1 MYMLVEDKILPIEI
15 NNLYKDLVEGSY
27 QKLNEKEKEVIKD
40 SLIIAYNAHDGQ
52 LRKSGEPYIYHPL
65 GVAKIVGHNIGLD
78 CDSIAAAILHDVV
91 EDTKLTIKDIN
102 KGVGKNI
109 GRIVDGL
116 TKISILSKKKNH
128 SVQAENYRRM
138 LLTLHND
145 IRVILIKIAD
155 RLHNMRTIQYLSDIK
170 KEKIASES
178 LYIYA
183 PLAHR
188 VGLFNIKD
196 ELEDLSLESI
206 NPKIYKSIKDK
217 FDKSQ
222 ENQEKYI
229 ESFKKL
235 IIKNLDSQK
244 IKYSIKGRNKSIYS
258 INNKM
263 QKKNISFN
271 EVYDR
276 FAIRIIYK
284 SSKKDEKFI
293 AWKIYSIISDHFT
306 PNPARFK
313 DWITYP
319 KVNGYEALHLTVV
332 GPENRWVEIQI
343 RSERMDEIAEKGYAA
358 HYNYKHGETKQ
369 KEVDIWLNKLQDV
382 LIDDTQHAIDFVED
396 FKLNFYSE
404 EIYVFTPKG
413 DLKSIKSG
421 STALDFA
428 FHVHTDIG
436 IKTRGA
442 RVNGKLVPLSHI
454 LKSGDQVDIMTSE
467 NVKPTVNWLDF
478 VVTSKAKSKI
488 KSSLNIEK
496 KRIAIEGKQVLK
508 RKLKQFKIKLDDKIS
523 GYMMKFFKINAS
535 NDLFY
540 DVGTGKIDN
549 KQIKRFVSDYNSS
562 FIGFIRRRIGS
573 NNKKVD
579 KINEIEHSIKFD
591 KLIFGKDQELLKYSM
606 ANCCEPIPG
615 DPVFGFVSVNDGIK
629 VHKKDCPN
637 SISLRSNYA
646 YRIISAKWIDSQSH
660 EFNTKISLT
669 GIDDIGI
676 ISQIAATVSDSMNV
690 NMNKL
695 SFESN
700 DGVFTGTIS
709 LEVKNKVIL
718 NKLLKSL
725 KKIDGIDNV
734 SRN

>member
-1 MYMLVEDKILPIEI
+1 MLVEDKILPKDI
-15 NNLYKDLVEGSY
+15 NDLYEDLVKGSY
-27 QKLNEKEKEVIKD
+27 QKLNKKEKEIIKD

-52 LRKSGEPYIYHPL
+52 LRKSGEPYIYHPI
-65 GVAKIVGHNIGLD
+65 GVAKIVAHDIGLD
-78 CDSIAAAILHDVV
+78 CDSIAASLLHDVV

-102 KGVGKNI
+102 KAVGNNI
-109 GRIVDGL
+109 GKIVDGL
-116 TKISILSKKKNH
+116 TKISILRKNKDY
-128 SVQAENYRRM
+128 SIQAENYRRM

-155 RLHNMRTIQYLSDIK
+155 RLHNMRTIEHLDNIK

-196 ELEDLSLESI
+196 ELEDLSLQTI
-206 NPKIYKSIKDK
+206 KPKVYKSIKEK
-217 FDKSQ
+217 FDKSLDS
-222 ENQEKYI
+222 QEKYI

-235 IIKNLDSQK
+235 IIKNLDKQN
-244 IKYSIKGRNKSIYS
+244 IEYLIRGRNKSIYS

-263 QKKNISFN
+263 QQKNISFN

-319 KVNGYEALHLTVV
+319 KVTGYEALHLTVV

-343 RSERMDEIAEKGYAA
+343 RSQRMDEIAEKGYAA
-358 HYNYKHGETKQ
+358 HYNYKHGGTKQ
-369 KEVDIWLNKLQDV
+369 KEVDIWLNKLQDF
-382 LIDDTQHAIDFVED
+382 LIDDSQHAIDFVED

-454 LKSGDQVDIMTSE
+454 LKSGDQVDIISSE

-496 KRIAIEGKQVLK
+496 KKISIEGKEILK
-508 RKLKQFKIKLDDKIS
+508 RKLKQFKIKLDDKVSIH
-523 GYMMKFFKINAS
+523 MMKFFKINAS
-535 NDLFY
+535 NDLY
-540 DVGTGKIDN
+540 YNVGIGKIDN
-549 KQIKRFVSDYNSS
+549 KKIKQFVSDYNSS

-579 KINEIEHSIKFD
+579 KINESEHSIKFD

-606 ANCCEPIPG
+606 ANCCDPIPG
-615 DPVFGFVSVNDGIK
+615 DPVFGFVSVSDGIK

-646 YRIISAKWIDSQSH
+646 YRIISAKWVDSQSH
-660 EFNTKISLT
+660 EFNTKINLT

-676 ISQIAATVSDSMNV
+676 ISQIAATISDSMNV

-700 DGVFTGTIS
+700 DGFFSGSIN

-725 KKIDGIDNV
+725 KKIKGIDKV

>member
-1 MYMLVEDKILPIEI
+1 MLVEDKILPKEI
-15 NNLYKDLVEGSY
+15 NNLYEDLVKGSY
-27 QKLNEKEKEVIKD
+27 QILNKEEKKIIKD
-40 SLIIAYNAHDGQ
+40 SLIIAYNAHEGQ
-52 LRKSGEPYIYHPL
+52 LRKSGELYIYHPI
-65 GVAKIVGHNIGLD
+65 GVAKIVAHNIGLD
-78 CDSIAAAILHDVV
+78 CDSIAAALLHDVV
-91 EDTKLTIKDIN
+91 EDTKLSIKDIN
-102 KGVGKNI
+102 KAVGKNI
-109 GRIVDGL
+109 GKIVDGL
-116 TKISILSKKKNH
+116 TKISILRKNKDY

-155 RLHNMRTIQYLSDIK
+155 RLHNMRTIEYLDEIK

-188 VGLFNIKD
+188 VGLFNLKN
-196 ELEDLSLESI
+196 ELEDLSLKTIE
-206 NPKIYKSIKDK
+206 PKTYKSIKSK

-222 ENQEKYI
+222 DNQEKYI

-235 IIKNLDSQK
+235 IIESLDNQK
-244 IKYSIKGRNKSIYS
+244 IKYSIKGRNKSIFS

-263 QKKNISFN
+263 QTKNISFN

-276 FAIRIIYK
+276 FAIRIIYI

-293 AWKIYSIISDHFT
+293 AWKIYSIISDHFI

-369 KEVDIWLNKLQDV
+369 KEVDLWLNKLQDV
-382 LIDDTQHAIDFVED
+382 LIDDSQHAIDFVED

-428 FHVHTDIG
+428 FNIHTDIG
-436 IKTRGA
+436 AKTRGA
-442 RVNGKLVPLSHI
+442 RVNGKLVPLSHV
-454 LKSGDQVDIMTSE
+454 LKSGDQVDIMTSK
-467 NVKPTVNWLDF
+467 NVKPSINWLDF
-478 VVTSKAKSKI
+478 VITSKAKSKI

-496 KRIAIEGKQVLK
+496 KRISIEGQQILK
-508 RKLKQFKIKLDDKIS
+508 RKLKNFKIKLDDKIS
-523 GYMMKFFKINAS
+523 SQMMKFFDINAS
-535 NDLFY
+535 NDLFFSI
-540 DVGTGKIDN
+540 GNGAIDN
-549 KQIKRFVSDYNSS
+549 KKIKQFVNDYNRS
-562 FIGFIRRRIGS
+562 FIGFIKRRIGS
-573 NNKKVD
+573 NKKKVD
-579 KINEIEHSIKFD
+579 KINDSAHSIKFD
-591 KLIFGKDQELLKYSM
+591 KLIFGKDQESLKYSM
-606 ANCCEPIPG
+606 ANCCDPIPG
-615 DPVFGFVSVNDGIK
+615 DSVFGFVSVDDGIK
-629 VHKKDCPN
+629 VHKKDCSN

-646 YRIISAKWIDSQSH
+646 YRVISAKWIDSQSH
-660 EFNTKISLT
+660 EFNTKINLT
-669 GIDDIGI
+669 GIDDLGI
-676 ISQIAATVSDSMNV
+676 ISQITSTISDSMNV
-690 NMNKL
+690 NMNKI

-700 DGVFTGTIS
+700 DGLFTGTIS
-709 LEVKNKVIL
+709 LEVKNKIIL
-718 NKLLKSL
+718 NQLLKSL
-725 KKIDGIDNV
+725 KKIKGIEKV
-734 SRN
+734 ARN

>member
-1 MYMLVEDKILPIEI
+1 MLVEDKILPKDI
-15 NNLYKDLVEGSY
+15 NDLYEDLVKGSY
-27 QKLNEKEKEVIKD
+27 QKLNKKEKEIIKD

-52 LRKSGEPYIYHPL
+52 LRKSGESYIYHPI
-65 GVAKIVGHNIGLD
+65 GVAKIVGHDIGLD
-78 CDSIAAAILHDVV
+78 CDSIAASLLHDVV

-102 KGVGKNI
+102 KAVGNNI
-109 GRIVDGL
+109 GKIVDGL
-116 TKISILSKKKNH
+116 TKISILRKNKDY
-128 SVQAENYRRM
+128 SIQAENYRRM

-155 RLHNMRTIQYLSDIK
+155 RLHNMRTIEHLDNIK

-196 ELEDLSLESI
+196 ELEDLSLQTI
-206 NPKIYKSIKDK
+206 KPKVYKSIKEK
-217 FDKSQ
+217 FDKSLDS
-222 ENQEKYI
+222 QEKYI

-235 IIKNLDSQK
+235 IIKNLDKQN
-244 IKYSIKGRNKSIYS
+244 IEYLIKGRNKSIYS

-263 QKKNISFN
+263 QQKNISFN

-319 KVNGYEALHLTVV
+319 KVTGYEALHLTVV

-343 RSERMDEIAEKGYAA
+343 RSQRMDEIAEKGYAA
-358 HYNYKHGETKQ
+358 HYNYKHGGTKQ
-369 KEVDIWLNKLQDV
+369 KEVDIWLNKLQDF
-382 LIDDTQHAIDFVED
+382 LIDDSQHAIDFVED

-454 LKSGDQVDIMTSE
+454 LKSGDQVDIISSE

-496 KRIAIEGKQVLK
+496 KKISIEGKEILK

-523 GYMMKFFKINAS
+523 IHMMKFFKINAS
-535 NDLFY
+535 NDLY
-540 DVGTGKIDN
+540 YNIGIGKIDN
-549 KQIKRFVSDYNSS
+549 KKIKQFVSDYNSS

-579 KINEIEHSIKFD
+579 KINESEHSIKFD

-606 ANCCEPIPG
+606 ANCCDPIPG

-660 EFNTKISLT
+660 EFNTKINLT

-676 ISQIAATVSDSMNV
+676 ISQIAATISDSMNV

-700 DGVFTGTIS
+700 DGFFSGTIN

-725 KKIDGIDNV
+725 KKIKGIDKV

>member
-1 MYMLVEDKILPIEI
+1 MLVEDKILPKEI
-15 NNLYKDLVEGSY
+15 NNLYEDLVKGSY
-27 QKLNEKEKEVIKD
+27 QILNEEEKKIIKD
-40 SLIIAYNAHDGQ
+40 SLIIAYNAHEGQ
-52 LRKSGEPYIYHPL
+52 LRKSGELYIYHPL
-65 GVAKIVGHNIGLD
+65 GVAKIVAHNIGLD
-78 CDSIAAAILHDVV
+78 CDSIAAALLHDVV

-102 KGVGKNI
+102 KAVGKNI
-109 GRIVDGL
+109 GKIVDGL
-116 TKISILSKKKNH
+116 TKISILRKNKDY

-155 RLHNMRTIQYLSDIK
+155 RLHNMRTIEYLDEIK

-188 VGLFNIKD
+188 VGLFNLKN
-196 ELEDLSLESI
+196 ELEDLSLKTIE
-206 NPKIYKSIKDK
+206 PKTYKSIKNK
-217 FDKSQ
+217 FVKSQ

-235 IIKNLDSQK
+235 IIENLDNQK
-244 IKYSIKGRNKSIYS
+244 IKYSIKSRNKSIFS

-263 QKKNISFN
+263 QTKNISFN

-276 FAIRIIYK
+276 FAIRIIYT
-284 SSKKDEKFI
+284 SSKEDEKFI
-293 AWKIYSIISDHFT
+293 AWKIYSIISDHFI

-319 KVNGYEALHLTVV
+319 KVNGYEALHLTVI

-369 KEVDIWLNKLQDV
+369 REVDIWLNKLQDV
-382 LIDDTQHAIDFVED
+382 LIDDPQHAIDFVED

-404 EIYVFTPKG
+404 EIFVFTPKG

-428 FHVHTDIG
+428 FNVHTDIG
-436 IKTRGA
+436 TKTRGA
-442 RVNGKLVPLSHI
+442 RVNGKLVPLSHV
-454 LKSGDQVDIMTSE
+454 LESGDQVEIMTSK
-467 NVKPTVNWLDF
+467 NIKPSVNWLDF

-488 KSSLNIEK
+488 KSSLNSEK
-496 KRIAIEGKQVLK
+496 KRISIEGKQILR
-508 RKLKQFKIKLDDKIS
+508 RKLKHFKIKLDDKIS
-523 GYMMKFFKINAS
+523 SSMMKFFKINAS
-535 NDLFY
+535 NDLFFS
-540 DVGTGKIDN
+540 VGNGTIDN
-549 KQIKRFVSDYNSS
+549 KKIKQFVTDYNRS
-562 FIGFIRRRIGS
+562 FIGFIKRRIGS
-573 NNKKVD
+573 NKKKVD
-579 KINEIEHSIKFD
+579 KINKSDHSIKFD
-591 KLIFGKDQELLKYSM
+591 KLIFGKDQESLKYSM
-606 ANCCEPIPG
+606 ANCCDPIPG
-615 DPVFGFVSVNDGIK
+615 DSVFGFVSVNDGIK

-646 YRIISAKWIDSQSH
+646 YRVISAKWIDSQSH
-660 EFNTKISLT
+660 EFNTKINLT
-669 GIDDIGI
+669 GIDDLGI
-676 ISQIAATVSDSMNV
+676 MSQITSTISDSMNV
-690 NMNKL
+690 NMNKI
-695 SFESN
+695 SVESN
-700 DGVFTGTIS
+700 DGTFTGTIS
-709 LEVKNKVIL
+709 LEVSNTVIL

-725 KKIDGIDNV
+725 KKIKGIEKV
-734 SRN
+734 TRN

>member
-1 MYMLVEDKILPIEI
+1 MLVEDKILPKEI
-15 NNLYKDLVEGSY
+15 NNLYEDLVKGSY
-27 QKLNEKEKEVIKD
+27 QILNEEEKKIIKD
-40 SLIIAYNAHDGQ
+40 SLIIAYNAHEGQ
-52 LRKSGEPYIYHPL
+52 LRKSGELYIYHPI
-65 GVAKIVGHNIGLD
+65 GVAKIVAHNIGLD
-78 CDSIAAAILHDVV
+78 CDSIAAALLHDVV

-102 KGVGKNI
+102 KAVGKNI
-109 GRIVDGL
+109 GKIVDGL
-116 TKISILSKKKNH
+116 TKISILRKNKDY

-155 RLHNMRTIQYLSDIK
+155 RLHNMRTVEYLDEIK

-188 VGLFNIKD
+188 VGLFNLKN
-196 ELEDLSLESI
+196 ELEDLSLKTIE
-206 NPKIYKSIKDK
+206 PKTYKSIKNK

-235 IIKNLDSQK
+235 IIDNLDNQK
-244 IKYSIKGRNKSIYS
+244 IKYSIKSRNKSIFS

-263 QKKNISFN
+263 QTKNISFN

-276 FAIRIIYK
+276 FAIRIIYT
-284 SSKKDEKFI
+284 SSKEDEKFI
-293 AWKIYSIISDHFT
+293 AWKIYSIISDHFI

-369 KEVDIWLNKLQDV
+369 REVDIWLNKLQDV
-382 LIDDTQHAIDFVED
+382 LIDDPQHAIDFVED

-428 FHVHTDIG
+428 FNVHTDIG
-436 IKTRGA
+436 AKTRGA
-442 RVNGKLVPLSHI
+442 RVNGKLVPLSHV
-454 LKSGDQVDIMTSE
+454 LESGDQVEIMTSK
-467 NVKPTVNWLDF
+467 NIKPSVNWLDF

-488 KSSLNIEK
+488 KSLLNIEK
-496 KRIAIEGKQVLK
+496 KRISIEGKQILR
-508 RKLKQFKIKLDDKIS
+508 RKLKHFKIKLDDKIS
-523 GYMMKFFKINAS
+523 GSMMKFFKINAS
-535 NDLFY
+535 NDLFFS
-540 DVGTGKIDN
+540 VGNGTIDN
-549 KQIKRFVSDYNSS
+549 KKIKQFVTDYNRS
-562 FIGFIRRRIGS
+562 FIGFIKRRIGS
-573 NNKKVD
+573 NKKKVD
-579 KINEIEHSIKFD
+579 KINKSDHSIKFD
-591 KLIFGKDQELLKYSM
+591 KLIFGKDQESLKYSM
-606 ANCCEPIPG
+606 ANCCDPIPG
-615 DPVFGFVSVNDGIK
+615 DSVFGFVSVNDGIK

-646 YRIISAKWIDSQSH
+646 YRVISAKWIDSQSH
-660 EFNTKISLT
+660 EFNTKINFT
-669 GIDDIGI
+669 GIDDLGI
-676 ISQIAATVSDSMNV
+676 ISQITSTISDSMKV
-690 NMNKL
+690 NMNKI
-695 SFESN
+695 SVESN
-700 DGVFTGTIS
+700 DGTFTGTIS
-709 LEVKNKVIL
+709 LEVSNTVIL

-725 KKIDGIDNV
+725 KKIKGIEKV
-734 SRN
+734 TRN

>member
-1 MYMLVEDKILPIEI
+1 MLVEDKILPKEI
-15 NNLYKDLVEGSY
+15 NNLYEDLVKGSY
-27 QKLNEKEKEVIKD
+27 QILNEEEKKIIKD
-40 SLIIAYNAHDGQ
+40 SLIIAYNAHEGQ
-52 LRKSGEPYIYHPL
+52 LRKSGELYIYHPL
-65 GVAKIVGHNIGLD
+65 GVAKIVAHNIGLD
-78 CDSIAAAILHDVV
+78 CDSIAAALLHDVV

-102 KGVGKNI
+102 KAVGNNI
-109 GRIVDGL
+109 GKIVDGL
-116 TKISILSKKKNH
+116 TKISILRKNKDY

-155 RLHNMRTIQYLSDIK
+155 RLHNMRTVEYLDEIK

-188 VGLFNIKD
+188 VGLFNLKN
-196 ELEDLSLESI
+196 ELEDLSLKTIE
-206 NPKIYKSIKDK
+206 PKTYKSIKNK

-235 IIKNLDSQK
+235 IIDNLDNQK
-244 IKYSIKGRNKSIYS
+244 IKYSIKSRNKSIFS

-263 QKKNISFN
+263 QTKNISFN

-276 FAIRIIYK
+276 FAIRIIYT
-284 SSKKDEKFI
+284 SSKEDEKFI
-293 AWKIYSIISDHFT
+293 AWKIYSIISDHFI

-369 KEVDIWLNKLQDV
+369 REVDIWLNKLQDV
-382 LIDDTQHAIDFVED
+382 LIDDPQHAIDFVED

-428 FHVHTDIG
+428 FNVHTDIG
-436 IKTRGA
+436 TKTRGA
-442 RVNGKLVPLSHI
+442 RVNGKLVPLSHV
-454 LKSGDQVDIMTSE
+454 LKSGDQVEIITSK
-467 NVKPTVNWLDF
+467 NIKPSVNWLDF

-488 KSSLNIEK
+488 KSSLNSEK
-496 KRIAIEGKQVLK
+496 KRISIEGKQILR
-508 RKLKQFKIKLDDKIS
+508 RKLKHFKIKLDDKIS
-523 GYMMKFFKINAS
+523 SSMMKFFKINAS
-535 NDLFY
+535 NDLFFS
-540 DVGTGKIDN
+540 VGNGTIDN
-549 KQIKRFVSDYNSS
+549 KKIKQFVTDYNRS
-562 FIGFIRRRIGS
+562 FIGFIKRRIGS
-573 NNKKVD
+573 NKKKVD
-579 KINEIEHSIKFD
+579 KINKSDHSIKFD
-591 KLIFGKDQELLKYSM
+591 KLIFGKDQESLKYSM
-606 ANCCEPIPG
+606 ANCCDPIPG
-615 DPVFGFVSVNDGIK
+615 DSVFGFVSVNDGIK

-646 YRIISAKWIDSQSH
+646 YRVISAKWIDSQSH
-660 EFNTKISLT
+660 EFNTKINFT
-669 GIDDIGI
+669 GIDDLGI
-676 ISQIAATVSDSMNV
+676 ISQITSTISDSMKV
-690 NMNKL
+690 NMNKI
-695 SFESN
+695 SVESN
-700 DGVFTGTIS
+700 DGTFTGTIS
-709 LEVKNKVIL
+709 LEVSNTVIL

-725 KKIDGIDNV
+725 KKIKGIEKV
-734 SRN
+734 TRN

>member
-1 MYMLVEDKILPIEI
+1 MLVEDKILPKEI
-15 NNLYKDLVEGSY
+15 NNLYKDLVKGSS
-27 QKLNEKEKEVIKD
+27 QILNEEEKKIIKD
-40 SLIIAYNAHDGQ
+40 SLIIAYNAHEGQ

-65 GVAKIVGHNIGLD
+65 GVAKIVAHNIGLD
-78 CDSIAAAILHDVV
+78 SDSIAAALLHDVV
-91 EDTKLTIKDIN
+91 EDTKLTIKDID
-102 KGVGKNI
+102 KAVGKNI
-109 GRIVDGL
+109 GKIVDGL
-116 TKISILSKKKNH
+116 TKISILRKNKDY

-155 RLHNMRTIQYLSDIK
+155 RLHNMRTIEHLDEIK

-188 VGLFNIKD
+188 VGLFNLKN
-196 ELEDLSLESI
+196 ELEDLSLKTIE
-206 NPKIYKSIKDK
+206 PKTYKNIKNK

-235 IIKNLDSQK
+235 MIESLDNQK
-244 IKYSIKGRNKSIYS
+244 IKYSIKGRNKSIFS

-263 QKKNISFN
+263 QTKNISFN

-276 FAIRIIYK
+276 FAIRIIYT
-284 SSKKDEKFI
+284 SSKEDEKFI
-293 AWKIYSIISDHFT
+293 AWKIYSIISDHFV

-319 KVNGYEALHLTVV
+319 KVNGYESLHLTVV

-382 LIDDTQHAIDFVED
+382 LIDDSQHAIDFVED

-428 FHVHTDIG
+428 FNVHTDIG
-436 IKTRGA
+436 AKTRGA
-442 RVNGKLVPLSHI
+442 RVNGKLVPLSYV
-454 LKSGDQVDIMTSE
+454 LKSGDQVDIMTSK
-467 NVKPTVNWLDF
+467 NVKPSVNWLDF
-478 VVTSKAKSKI
+478 VVTSKAKSRI

-496 KRIAIEGKQVLK
+496 KKISIEGQQILR
-508 RKLKQFKIKLDDKIS
+508 RKLKNFKIKLDDKIS
-523 GYMMKFFKINAS
+523 SQMMKFFNINAS
-535 NDLFY
+535 NDLFFS
-540 DVGTGKIDN
+540 VGNGSIDN
-549 KQIKRFVSDYNSS
+549 TKIKQFVADYNSL
-562 FIGFIRRRIGS
+562 FIGFIKRRIGS
-573 NNKKVD
+573 NKKKVD
-579 KINEIEHSIKFD
+579 KINDSDHSIKFD
-591 KLIFGKDQELLKYSM
+591 KLIFGKDQDSLKYSM
-606 ANCCEPIPG
+606 ANCCNPIPG
-615 DPVFGFVSVNDGIK
+615 DSVFGFVSVNDAIK
-629 VHKKDCPN
+629 VHKKDCSN

-660 EFNTKISLT
+660 EFNTKINLT
-669 GIDDIGI
+669 GIDDLGI
-676 ISQIAATVSDSMNV
+676 ISQITSIISDSMNV
-690 NMNKL
+690 NMNKI

-700 DGVFTGTIS
+700 DGFFTGTINV
-709 LEVKNKVIL
+709 EVKNKIIL
-718 NKLLKSL
+718 NELLKSL
-725 KKIDGIDNV
+725 KKIRGIEKV
-734 SRN
+734 VRN

>member
-1 MYMLVEDKILPIEI
+1 MLVEDKILPKEI
-15 NNLYKDLVEGSY
+15 NNLYEDLVKGSY
-27 QKLNEKEKEVIKD
+27 QILNEEEKKIIKD
-40 SLIIAYNAHDGQ
+40 SLIIAYNAHEGQ
-52 LRKSGEPYIYHPL
+52 LRKSGELYIYHPL
-65 GVAKIVGHNIGLD
+65 GVAKIVAHNIGLD
-78 CDSIAAAILHDVV
+78 CDSIAAALLHDVV

-102 KGVGKNI
+102 KAVGKNI
-109 GRIVDGL
+109 GKIVDGL
-116 TKISILSKKKNH
+116 TKISILRKNKDY

-155 RLHNMRTIQYLSDIK
+155 RLHNMRTIEYLDEIK

-188 VGLFNIKD
+188 VGLFNLKN
-196 ELEDLSLESI
+196 ELEDLSLKTIE
-206 NPKIYKSIKDK
+206 PKTYKTIKSK

-222 ENQEKYI
+222 DNQEKYI

-235 IIKNLDSQK
+235 IIESLDNQK
-244 IKYSIKGRNKSIYS
+244 IKYSIKGRNKSIFS

-263 QKKNISFN
+263 QTKNISFN

-276 FAIRIIYK
+276 FAIRIIYT
-284 SSKKDEKFI
+284 SSKIDEKFI
-293 AWKIYSIISDHFT
+293 AWKIYSIISDHFI

-369 KEVDIWLNKLQDV
+369 KEVDLWLNKLQDV
-382 LIDDTQHAIDFVED
+382 LIDDSQHAIDFVED

-428 FHVHTDIG
+428 FNIHTDIG
-436 IKTRGA
+436 SKTRGA
-442 RVNGKLVPLSHI
+442 RVNGKLVPLSHV
-454 LKSGDQVDIMTSE
+454 LESGDQVDIMTSK
-467 NVKPTVNWLDF
+467 NVKPSVNWLDF
-478 VVTSKAKSKI
+478 VITSKAKSKI

-496 KRIAIEGKQVLK
+496 KRISIEGQQILK
-508 RKLKQFKIKLDDKIS
+508 RKLKNFKIKLDDKIS
-523 GYMMKFFKINAS
+523 SQMMKFFDINAS
-535 NDLFY
+535 NDLFFS
-540 DVGTGKIDN
+540 VGNGAIDN
-549 KQIKRFVSDYNSS
+549 KKIKQFVNDYNRS
-562 FIGFIRRRIGS
+562 FIGFIKRRIGS
-573 NNKKVD
+573 NKKKVD
-579 KINEIEHSIKFD
+579 KINKSDHSIKFD
-591 KLIFGKDQELLKYSM
+591 KLIFGKDQESLKYSM
-606 ANCCEPIPG
+606 ANCCDPIPG
-615 DPVFGFVSVNDGIK
+615 DSVFGFVSVNDGIK

-646 YRIISAKWIDSQSH
+646 YRVISAKWIDSKSH
-660 EFNTKISLT
+660 EFNTKINLT
-669 GIDDIGI
+669 GIDDLGI
-676 ISQIAATVSDSMNV
+676 ISQITSTISDSMNV
-690 NMNKL
+690 NMNKI

-700 DGVFTGTIS
+700 DGTFTGTIS
-709 LEVKNKVIL
+709 LEVSNTVIL

-725 KKIDGIDNV
+725 KKIKGIEKV
-734 SRN
+734 ARN

>member
-1 MYMLVEDKILPIEI
+1 MLVEDKILPREI
-15 NNLYKDLVEGSY
+15 NNLYIDLVEGSY
-27 QKLNEKEKEVIKD
+27 QKLNENEKEIIKD

-65 GVAKIVGHNIGLD
+65 GVAKIVSHNIGLD
-78 CDSIAAAILHDVV
+78 CDSISAALLHDVV
-91 EDTKLTIKDIN
+91 EDTKLTAKDI
-102 KGVGKNI
+102 KKAVGKNI
-109 GRIVDGL
+109 AKIVDGL
-116 TKISILSKKKNH
+116 TKISTLSKSKDH

-155 RLHNMRTIQYLSDIK
+155 RLHNMRTIEYLNDIK

-188 VGLFNIKD
+188 VGLFNLKN
-196 ELEDLSLESI
+196 ELEDLSLKTI
-206 NPKIYKSIKDK
+206 NPKIYKSIKGK
-217 FDKSQ
+217 FDKSKQ
-222 ENQEKYI
+222 SQEKYI
-229 ESFKKL
+229 ESFKNL
-235 IIKNLDSQK
+235 IIQNLDNQK

-306 PNPARFK
+306 PNPARLK

-319 KVNGYEALHLTVV
+319 KVNGYEALHLTVI

-369 KEVDIWLNKLQDV
+369 KEVDVWLNKLQDV
-382 LIDDTQHAIDFVED
+382 LIDDSQHAIDFVED

-436 IKTRGA
+436 TKTRGA

-496 KRIAIEGKQVLK
+496 KRIAIEGKQILK
-508 RKLKQFKIKLDDKIS
+508 RKLKQFKIKLDDKVS
-523 GYMMKFFKINAS
+523 GHIMKYFKINAS

-540 DVGTGKIDN
+540 NVGIGKIDN
-549 KQIKRFVSDYNSS
+549 KQIKQFVSNYNSS

-591 KLIFGKDQELLKYSM
+591 KLIFGKDQESLKYSM
-606 ANCCEPIPG
+606 ANCCDPIPG
-615 DPVFGFVSVNDGIK
+615 DPVFGFVSVSDGIK

-676 ISQIAATVSDSMNV
+676 ISQIAATISGLMNV

-700 DGVFTGTIS
+700 DGFFTGTIS

-725 KKIDGIDNV
+725 KKIDGIDKV

>member
-1 MYMLVEDKILPIEI
+1 MLVEDKILPKEI
-15 NNLYKDLVEGSY
+15 NNLYEDLVKGSY
-27 QKLNEKEKEVIKD
+27 QILNEEEKKIIKD
-40 SLIIAYNAHDGQ
+40 SLIIAYNAHEGQ
-52 LRKSGEPYIYHPL
+52 LRKSGELYIYHPL
-65 GVAKIVGHNIGLD
+65 GVAKIVAHNIGLD
-78 CDSIAAAILHDVV
+78 SDSIAAALLHDVV
-91 EDTKLTIKDIN
+91 EDTKLSIKDIN
-102 KGVGKNI
+102 KAVGKNI
-109 GRIVDGL
+109 GKIVDGL
-116 TKISILSKKKNH
+116 TKISILRKNKDY

-155 RLHNMRTIQYLSDIK
+155 RLHNMRTIEYLDEIK

-188 VGLFNIKD
+188 VGLFNLKN
-196 ELEDLSLESI
+196 ELEDLSLKTIE
-206 NPKIYKSIKDK
+206 PKTYKTIKSK

-222 ENQEKYI
+222 DNQEKYI

-235 IIKNLDSQK
+235 IIESLDNQK
-244 IKYSIKGRNKSIYS
+244 IKYSIKGRNKSIFS

-263 QKKNISFN
+263 QTKNISFN

-276 FAIRIIYK
+276 FAIRIIYT
-284 SSKKDEKFI
+284 SSKIDEKFI
-293 AWKIYSIISDHFT
+293 AWKIYSIISDHFI

-369 KEVDIWLNKLQDV
+369 KEVDLWLNKLQDV
-382 LIDDTQHAIDFVED
+382 LIDDSQHAIDFVED

-428 FHVHTDIG
+428 FNIHTDIG
-436 IKTRGA
+436 SKTRGA
-442 RVNGKLVPLSHI
+442 RVIGKLVPLSHVLI
-454 LKSGDQVDIMTSE
+454 SGDQVDIMTSK
-467 NVKPTVNWLDF
+467 NVKPSVNWLDF
-478 VVTSKAKSKI
+478 VITSKAKSKI

-496 KRIAIEGKQVLK
+496 KRISIEGQQILK
-508 RKLKQFKIKLDDKIS
+508 RKLKNFKIKLDDKIS
-523 GYMMKFFKINAS
+523 SQMMKFFDINAS
-535 NDLFY
+535 NDLFFS
-540 DVGTGKIDN
+540 VGNGAIDN
-549 KQIKRFVSDYNSS
+549 KKIKQFVNDYNRS
-562 FIGFIRRRIGS
+562 FIGFIKRRIGS
-573 NNKKVD
+573 NKKKVD
-579 KINEIEHSIKFD
+579 KINKSDHSIKFD
-591 KLIFGKDQELLKYSM
+591 KLIFGKDQESLKYSM
-606 ANCCEPIPG
+606 ANCCDPIPG
-615 DPVFGFVSVNDGIK
+615 DSVFGFVSVNDGIK

-637 SISLRSNYA
+637 SISLRSIYA
-646 YRIISAKWIDSQSH
+646 YRVISAKWIDSKSH
-660 EFNTKISLT
+660 EFNTKINLT
-669 GIDDIGI
+669 GIDDLGI
-676 ISQIAATVSDSMNV
+676 ISQITSTISDSMNV
-690 NMNKL
+690 NMNKI

-700 DGVFTGTIS
+700 DGTFTGTIS
-709 LEVKNKVIL
+709 LEVSNTVIL

-725 KKIDGIDNV
+725 KKIKGIEKV
-734 SRN
+734 TRN

>member
-1 MYMLVEDKILPIEI
+1 MLVEDKILPKEI
-15 NNLYKDLVEGSY
+15 NNLYEDLVKGSY
-27 QKLNEKEKEVIKD
+27 QILNKEEKKIIKD
-40 SLIIAYNAHDGQ
+40 SLIIAYNAHEGQ

-65 GVAKIVGHNIGLD
+65 GVAKIVAHNIGLD
-78 CDSIAAAILHDVV
+78 SDSIAAALLHDVV

-102 KGVGKNI
+102 KAVGNNI
-109 GRIVDGL
+109 GKIVDGL
-116 TKISILSKKKNH
+116 TKISILRKNKDY

-155 RLHNMRTIQYLSDIK
+155 RLHNMRTIEYLDEIK

-188 VGLFNIKD
+188 VGLFNLKN
-196 ELEDLSLESI
+196 ELEDLSLKTIE
-206 NPKIYKSIKDK
+206 PKTYKTIKSK

-222 ENQEKYI
+222 DNQEKYI

-235 IIKNLDSQK
+235 IIESLDNQK
-244 IKYSIKGRNKSIYS
+244 IKYSIKGRNKSIFS

-263 QKKNISFN
+263 QTKNISFN

-276 FAIRIIYK
+276 FAIRIIYA
-284 SSKKDEKFI
+284 SSKMDEKFL
-293 AWKIYSIISDHFT
+293 AWKIYSIISDHFI

-382 LIDDTQHAIDFVED
+382 LIDDSQHAIDFVED

-428 FHVHTDIG
+428 FNIHTDIG
-436 IKTRGA
+436 SKTRGA
-442 RVNGKLVPLSHI
+442 RVNGKLVPLSHV
-454 LKSGDQVDIMTSE
+454 LKSGDQVDIMTSK
-467 NVKPTVNWLDF
+467 NIKPSVNWLDF

-496 KRIAIEGKQVLK
+496 KRISIEGQQILK
-508 RKLKQFKIKLDDKIS
+508 RKLKNFKIKLDDKIS
-523 GYMMKFFKINAS
+523 SQMMKFFDINAS
-535 NDLFY
+535 NDLFFS
-540 DVGTGKIDN
+540 VGNGAIDN
-549 KQIKRFVSDYNSS
+549 KKIKQFVNDYNRS
-562 FIGFIRRRIGS
+562 FIGFIKRRIGS
-573 NNKKVD
+573 NKKKVD
-579 KINEIEHSIKFD
+579 KINDSVHSIKFD
-591 KLIFGKDQELLKYSM
+591 KLIFGKDQESLKYSM
-606 ANCCEPIPG
+606 ANCCNPIPG
-615 DPVFGFVSVNDGIK
+615 DSVFGFVSVNDGIK
-629 VHKKDCPN
+629 VHKKDCSN

-646 YRIISAKWIDSQSH
+646 YRVISAKWIDSKSH
-660 EFNTKISLT
+660 EFNTKINLT
-669 GIDDIGI
+669 GIDDLGI
-676 ISQIAATVSDSMNV
+676 ISQITSTISDSMNV
-690 NMNKL
+690 NMNKI

-700 DGVFTGTIS
+700 DGLFTGTIS
-709 LEVKNKVIL
+709 LEVKNKIIL
-718 NKLLKSL
+718 NQLLKSL
-725 KKIDGIDNV
+725 KKIKGIEKV
-734 SRN
+734 ARN

>member
-1 MYMLVEDKILPIEI
+1 MLVEDKILPKEI
-15 NNLYKDLVEGSY
+15 NNLYEDLVKGSY
-27 QKLNEKEKEVIKD
+27 QILNKEEKKIIKD
-40 SLIIAYNAHDGQ
+40 SLIIAYNAHEGQ

-65 GVAKIVGHNIGLD
+65 GVAKIVAHNIGLD
-78 CDSIAAAILHDVV
+78 SDSIAAALLHDVV

-102 KGVGKNI
+102 KAVGKNI
-109 GRIVDGL
+109 GKIVDGL
-116 TKISILSKKKNH
+116 TKISILRKNKDY

-155 RLHNMRTIQYLSDIK
+155 RLHNMRTVEYLDEIK

-188 VGLFNIKD
+188 VGLFNLKN
-196 ELEDLSLESI
+196 ELEDLSLKTIE
-206 NPKIYKSIKDK
+206 PKTYKTIKSK

-222 ENQEKYI
+222 DNQEKYI

-235 IIKNLDSQK
+235 IIESLDNQK
-244 IKYSIKGRNKSIYS
+244 IKYSIKGRNKSIFS

-263 QKKNISFN
+263 QTKNISFN

-276 FAIRIIYK
+276 FAIRIIYT
-284 SSKKDEKFI
+284 SSKIDEKFI
-293 AWKIYSIISDHFT
+293 AWKIYSIISDHFI

-382 LIDDTQHAIDFVED
+382 LIDDSQHAIDFVED

-428 FHVHTDIG
+428 FNIHTDIG
-436 IKTRGA
+436 SKTRGA
-442 RVNGKLVPLSHI
+442 RVNGKLVPLSHV
-454 LKSGDQVDIMTSE
+454 LKSGDQVDIMTSK
-467 NVKPTVNWLDF
+467 NVKPSVNWLDF
-478 VVTSKAKSKI
+478 VITSKAKSKI

-496 KRIAIEGKQVLK
+496 KRISIEGQQILK
-508 RKLKQFKIKLDDKIS
+508 RKLKNFKIKLDDKIS
-523 GYMMKFFKINAS
+523 SQMMKFFDINAS
-535 NDLFY
+535 NDLFFS
-540 DVGTGKIDN
+540 VGNGAIDN
-549 KQIKRFVSDYNSS
+549 KKIKQFVNDYNRS
-562 FIGFIRRRIGS
+562 FIGFIKRRIGS
-573 NNKKVD
+573 NKKKVD
-579 KINEIEHSIKFD
+579 KINDSAHSIKFD
-591 KLIFGKDQELLKYSM
+591 KLIFGKDQESLKYSM
-606 ANCCEPIPG
+606 ANCCNPIPG
-615 DPVFGFVSVNDGIK
+615 DSVFGFVSVNDGIK
-629 VHKKDCPN
+629 VHKKDCSN

-646 YRIISAKWIDSQSH
+646 YRVISAKWIDSKSH
-660 EFNTKISLT
+660 EFNTKINLT
-669 GIDDIGI
+669 GIDDLG
-676 ISQIAATVSDSMNV
+676 N
-690 NMNKL
+690 
-695 SFESN
+695 
-700 DGVFTGTIS
+700 
-709 LEVKNKVIL
+709 KNKIT
-718 NKLLKSL
+718 
-725 KKIDGIDNV
+725 
-734 SRN
+734 

>member
-1 MYMLVEDKILPIEI
+1 MLVEDKILPREI
-15 NNLYKDLVEGSY
+15 NNLYIDLVEGSY
-27 QKLNEKEKEVIKD
+27 QKLNENEKEIIKD

-65 GVAKIVGHNIGLD
+65 GVAKIVSHNIGLD
-78 CDSIAAAILHDVV
+78 CDSISAALLHDVV
-91 EDTKLTIKDIN
+91 EDTKLTAKDI
-102 KGVGKNI
+102 KKAVGKNI
-109 GRIVDGL
+109 AKIVDGL
-116 TKISILSKKKNH
+116 TKISTLSKSKDH

-155 RLHNMRTIQYLSDIK
+155 RLHNMRTIEYLNDIK

-188 VGLFNIKD
+188 VGLFNLKN
-196 ELEDLSLESI
+196 ELEDLSLKTI
-206 NPKIYKSIKDK
+206 NPKIYKSIKEK

-222 ENQEKYI
+222 ESQEKYI
-229 ESFKKL
+229 ESFKNL
-235 IIKNLDSQK
+235 IIQNLDNQK

-293 AWKIYSIISDHFT
+293 AWKIYSIISDNFT
-306 PNPARFK
+306 PNPARLK

-319 KVNGYEALHLTVV
+319 KVNGYEALHLTVI

-369 KEVDIWLNKLQDV
+369 KEVDVWLNKLQDV
-382 LIDDTQHAIDFVED
+382 LIDDSQHAIDFVED

-436 IKTRGA
+436 TKTRGA

-496 KRIAIEGKQVLK
+496 KRIAIEGKQILK
-508 RKLKQFKIKLDDKIS
+508 RKLKQFKIKLDDKVS
-523 GYMMKFFKINAS
+523 GHIMKFFKINAS

-540 DVGTGKIDN
+540 NVGIGKIDN

-591 KLIFGKDQELLKYSM
+591 KLIFGKDQESLKYSM

-646 YRIISAKWIDSQSH
+646 YRVISAKWIDSQSH

-676 ISQIAATVSDSMNV
+676 ISQIAATISGLMNV

-700 DGVFTGTIS
+700 DGFFTGTIS

-725 KKIDGIDNV
+725 KKIEGIDKV

>member
-1 MYMLVEDKILPIEI
+1 MLVEDKILPKEI
-15 NNLYKDLVEGSY
+15 NNLYEDLVKGSY
-27 QKLNEKEKEVIKD
+27 QILNKEEKKIIKD
-40 SLIIAYNAHDGQ
+40 SLIIAYNAHEGQ

-65 GVAKIVGHNIGLD
+65 GVAKIVAHNIGLD
-78 CDSIAAAILHDVV
+78 SDSIAAALLHDVV

-102 KGVGKNI
+102 KAVGKNI
-109 GRIVDGL
+109 GKIVDGL
-116 TKISILSKKKNH
+116 TKISILRKNKDY

-155 RLHNMRTIQYLSDIK
+155 RLHNMRTVEYLDEIK

-188 VGLFNIKD
+188 VGLFNLKN
-196 ELEDLSLESI
+196 ELEDLSLKTIE
-206 NPKIYKSIKDK
+206 PKTYKTIKSK

-222 ENQEKYI
+222 DNQEKYI

-235 IIKNLDSQK
+235 IIESLDNQK
-244 IKYSIKGRNKSIYS
+244 IKYSIKGRNKSIFS

-263 QKKNISFN
+263 QTKNISFN

-276 FAIRIIYK
+276 FAIRIIYT
-284 SSKKDEKFI
+284 SSKMDEKFV
-293 AWKIYSIISDHFT
+293 AWKIYSIISDHFI

-382 LIDDTQHAIDFVED
+382 LIDDSQHAIDFVED

-428 FHVHTDIG
+428 FNIHTDIG
-436 IKTRGA
+436 TKTRGA
-442 RVNGKLVPLSHI
+442 RVNGKLVPLSHV
-454 LKSGDQVDIMTSE
+454 LKSGDQVDIMTSK
-467 NVKPTVNWLDF
+467 NIKPSVNWLDF

-496 KRIAIEGKQVLK
+496 KRISIEGKEILK
-508 RKLKQFKIKLDDKIS
+508 RKLKNFKIKLDDKIS
-523 GYMMKFFKINAS
+523 SHMMKFFDINAS
-535 NDLFY
+535 NDLFFS
-540 DVGTGKIDN
+540 VGNGAIDN
-549 KQIKRFVSDYNSS
+549 KKIKQFVTDYNRS
-562 FIGFIRRRIGS
+562 FIGFLKRRIGS
-573 NNKKVD
+573 NKKKVD
-579 KINEIEHSIKFD
+579 KINDSVHSIKFD
-591 KLIFGKDQELLKYSM
+591 KLIFGKDQESLKYSM
-606 ANCCEPIPG
+606 ANCCNPIPG
-615 DPVFGFVSVNDGIK
+615 DSVFGFVSVNDGVK
-629 VHKKDCPN
+629 VHKKDCSN
-637 SISLRSNYA
+637 SISLRSNYD
-646 YRIISAKWIDSQSH
+646 YRVISARWIDSQSH
-660 EFNTKISLT
+660 EFNTKINLT
-669 GIDDIGI
+669 GIDDLGI
-676 ISQIAATVSDSMNV
+676 ISQITSTISDSMNV
-690 NMNKL
+690 NMNKI

-700 DGVFTGTIS
+700 DGMFTGTINV
-709 LEVKNKVIL
+709 EVKNKIIL

-725 KKIDGIDNV
+725 KKIRGIEKV

>member
-1 MYMLVEDKILPIEI
+1 MLVEDKILPKEI
-15 NNLYKDLVEGSY
+15 NNLYEDLVKGSY
-27 QKLNEKEKEVIKD
+27 QILNEEEKKIIKD
-40 SLIIAYNAHDGQ
+40 SLIIAYNAHEGQ
-52 LRKSGEPYIYHPL
+52 LRKSGELYIYHPL
-65 GVAKIVGHNIGLD
+65 GVAKIVAHNIGLD
-78 CDSIAAAILHDVV
+78 CDSIAAALLHDVV

-102 KGVGKNI
+102 KAVGKNI
-109 GRIVDGL
+109 GKIVDGL
-116 TKISILSKKKNH
+116 TKISILRKNKDY

-155 RLHNMRTIQYLSDIK
+155 RLHNMRTIEYLDEIK

-188 VGLFNIKD
+188 VGLFNLKN
-196 ELEDLSLESI
+196 ELEDLSLKTIE
-206 NPKIYKSIKDK
+206 PKTYKSIKNK
-217 FDKSQ
+217 FVKSQ

-235 IIKNLDSQK
+235 IIENLDNKK
-244 IKYSIKGRNKSIYS
+244 IKYSIKSRNKSIFS
-258 INNKM
+258 INKKM
-263 QKKNISFN
+263 QTKNISFN

-276 FAIRIIYK
+276 FAIRIIYT
-284 SSKKDEKFI
+284 SSKEDEKFI
-293 AWKIYSIISDHFT
+293 AWKIYSIISDHFI

-319 KVNGYEALHLTVV
+319 KVNGYEALHLTVI

-369 KEVDIWLNKLQDV
+369 REVDLWLNKLQDV
-382 LIDDTQHAIDFVED
+382 LIDDPQHAIDFVED

-404 EIYVFTPKG
+404 EIFVFTPKG

-428 FHVHTDIG
+428 FNVHTDIG
-436 IKTRGA
+436 TKTRGA
-442 RVNGKLVPLSHI
+442 RVNGKLVPLSHV
-454 LKSGDQVDIMTSE
+454 LESGDQVEIMTSK
-467 NVKPTVNWLDF
+467 NIKPSVNWLDF

-496 KRIAIEGKQVLK
+496 KRISIEGKQILR
-508 RKLKQFKIKLDDKIS
+508 RKLKHFKIKLDDKIS
-523 GYMMKFFKINAS
+523 SSMMKFFKINAS
-535 NDLFY
+535 NDLFFS
-540 DVGTGKIDN
+540 VGNGTIDN
-549 KQIKRFVSDYNSS
+549 KKIKQFVTDYNRS
-562 FIGFIRRRIGS
+562 FIGFIKRRIGS
-573 NNKKVD
+573 NKKKVD
-579 KINEIEHSIKFD
+579 KINKSDHSIKFD
-591 KLIFGKDQELLKYSM
+591 KLIFGKDQESLKYSM
-606 ANCCEPIPG
+606 ANCCDPIPG
-615 DPVFGFVSVNDGIK
+615 DSVFGFVSVNDGIK

-646 YRIISAKWIDSQSH
+646 YRVISAKWIDSQSH
-660 EFNTKISLT
+660 KFNTKINFT
-669 GIDDIGI
+669 GIDDLGI
-676 ISQIAATVSDSMNV
+676 ISQITSTISDSMKV
-690 NMNKL
+690 NMNKI
-695 SFESN
+695 SVESN
-700 DGVFTGTIS
+700 DGTFTGTIS
-709 LEVKNKVIL
+709 LEVSNTVIL

-725 KKIDGIDNV
+725 KKIKGIEKV
-734 SRN
+734 TRN

>member
-1 MYMLVEDKILPIEI
+1 MLVEDKILPKEI
-15 NNLYKDLVEGSY
+15 NNLYEDLVKGSY
-27 QKLNEKEKEVIKD
+27 QILNEEEKKIIKD
-40 SLIIAYNAHDGQ
+40 SLIIAYNAHEGQ
-52 LRKSGEPYIYHPL
+52 LRKSGELYIYHPL
-65 GVAKIVGHNIGLD
+65 GVAKIVAHNIGLD
-78 CDSIAAAILHDVV
+78 CDSIAAALLHDVV

-102 KGVGKNI
+102 KAVGKNI
-109 GRIVDGL
+109 GKIVDGL
-116 TKISILSKKKNH
+116 TKISILRKNKDY

-155 RLHNMRTIQYLSDIK
+155 RLHNMRTVEYLDEIK

-188 VGLFNIKD
+188 VGLFNLKN
-196 ELEDLSLESI
+196 ELEDLSLKTIE
-206 NPKIYKSIKDK
+206 PKTYKTIKSK

-222 ENQEKYI
+222 DNQEKYI

-235 IIKNLDSQK
+235 IIESLDNQK
-244 IKYSIKGRNKSIYS
+244 IKYSIKGRNKSIFS

-263 QKKNISFN
+263 QTKNISFN

-276 FAIRIIYK
+276 FAIRIIYT
-284 SSKKDEKFI
+284 SSKIDEKFI
-293 AWKIYSIISDHFT
+293 AWKIYSIISDHFI

-332 GPENRWVEIQI
+332 GPENRWVEVQI

-369 KEVDIWLNKLQDV
+369 KEVDLWLNKLQDV
-382 LIDDTQHAIDFVED
+382 LIDDSQHAIDFVED

-428 FHVHTDIG
+428 FNIHTDIG
-436 IKTRGA
+436 SKTRGA
-442 RVNGKLVPLSHI
+442 RVNGKLVPLSHV
-454 LKSGDQVDIMTSE
+454 LESGDQVDIMTSK
-467 NVKPTVNWLDF
+467 NVKPSVNWLDF
-478 VVTSKAKSKI
+478 VITSKAKSKI

-496 KRIAIEGKQVLK
+496 KRISIEGQQILK
-508 RKLKQFKIKLDDKIS
+508 RKLKNFKIKLDDKIS
-523 GYMMKFFKINAS
+523 SQMMKFFDINAS
-535 NDLFY
+535 NDLFFS
-540 DVGTGKIDN
+540 VGNGAIDN
-549 KQIKRFVSDYNSS
+549 KKIKQFVNDYNRS
-562 FIGFIRRRIGS
+562 FIGFIKRRIGS
-573 NNKKVD
+573 NKKKVD
-579 KINEIEHSIKFD
+579 KINKSDHSIKFD
-591 KLIFGKDQELLKYSM
+591 KLIFGKDQESLKYSM
-606 ANCCEPIPG
+606 ANCCDPIPG
-615 DPVFGFVSVNDGIK
+615 DSVFGFVSVNDGIK

-646 YRIISAKWIDSQSH
+646 YRVISAKWIDSQSH
-660 EFNTKISLT
+660 EFNTKINLT
-669 GIDDIGI
+669 GIDDLGI
-676 ISQIAATVSDSMNV
+676 ISQITSTISDSMNV
-690 NMNKL
+690 NMNKI

-700 DGVFTGTIS
+700 DGTFTGTIS
-709 LEVKNKVIL
+709 LEVSNTVIL

-725 KKIDGIDNV
+725 KKIKGIEKV
-734 SRN
+734 ARN

>member
-1 MYMLVEDKILPIEI
+1 MLVEDKILPKEI
-15 NNLYKDLVEGSY
+15 NNLYEDLVKGSY
-27 QKLNEKEKEVIKD
+27 QILNEEEKKIIKD
-40 SLIIAYNAHDGQ
+40 SLIIAYNAHEGQ
-52 LRKSGEPYIYHPL
+52 LRKSGELYIYHPL
-65 GVAKIVGHNIGLD
+65 GVAKIVAHNIGLD
-78 CDSIAAAILHDVV
+78 CDSIAAALLHDVV

-102 KGVGKNI
+102 KAVGNNI
-109 GRIVDGL
+109 GKIVDGL
-116 TKISILSKKKNH
+116 TKISILRKNKDY

-155 RLHNMRTIQYLSDIK
+155 RLHNMRTVEYLDEIK

-188 VGLFNIKD
+188 VGLFNLKN
-196 ELEDLSLESI
+196 ELEDLSLKTIE
-206 NPKIYKSIKDK
+206 PKTYKSIKNK

-235 IIKNLDSQK
+235 IIDNLDNQK
-244 IKYSIKGRNKSIYS
+244 IKYSIKSRNKSIFS

-263 QKKNISFN
+263 QTKNISFN

-276 FAIRIIYK
+276 FAIRIIYT
-284 SSKKDEKFI
+284 SSKEDEKFI
-293 AWKIYSIISDHFT
+293 AWKIYSIISDHFI

-319 KVNGYEALHLTVV
+319 KVNGYEALHLTVI

-369 KEVDIWLNKLQDV
+369 REVDIWLNKLQDV
-382 LIDDTQHAIDFVED
+382 LIDDPQHAIDFVED

-428 FHVHTDIG
+428 FNVHTDIG
-436 IKTRGA
+436 TKTRGA
-442 RVNGKLVPLSHI
+442 RVNGKLVPLSHV
-454 LKSGDQVDIMTSE
+454 LKSGDQVEIITSK
-467 NVKPTVNWLDF
+467 NIKPSVNWLDF

-488 KSSLNIEK
+488 KSSLNSEK
-496 KRIAIEGKQVLK
+496 KRISIEGKQILR
-508 RKLKQFKIKLDDKIS
+508 RKLKHFKIKLDDNIS
-523 GYMMKFFKINAS
+523 SSMMKFFKINAS
-535 NDLFY
+535 NDLFFS
-540 DVGTGKIDN
+540 VGNGTIDN
-549 KQIKRFVSDYNSS
+549 KKIKQFVTDYNRS
-562 FIGFIRRRIGS
+562 FIGFIKRRIGS
-573 NNKKVD
+573 NKKKVD
-579 KINEIEHSIKFD
+579 KINKSDHSIKFD
-591 KLIFGKDQELLKYSM
+591 KLIFGKDQESLKYSM
-606 ANCCEPIPG
+606 ANCCDPIPG
-615 DPVFGFVSVNDGIK
+615 DSVFGFVSVNDGIK

-646 YRIISAKWIDSQSH
+646 YRVISAKWIDSQSH
-660 EFNTKISLT
+660 EFNTKINFT
-669 GIDDIGI
+669 GIDDLGI
-676 ISQIAATVSDSMNV
+676 ISQITSTISDSMKV
-690 NMNKL
+690 NMNKI
-695 SFESN
+695 SVESN
-700 DGVFTGTIS
+700 DGTFTGTIS
-709 LEVKNKVIL
+709 LEVSNTVIL

-725 KKIDGIDNV
+725 KKIKGIEKV
-734 SRN
+734 TRN